1 MVTSLCHLGVC
12 NCPGIAS
19 VVITTALS
27 SVLATLATVT
37 AACIAVLVAR
47 KKMKPRHA
55 AEHEQRVG
63 DGQGDPMYEEISLE
77 DRQKA
82 MELEKNVAY
91 GTART

>member
-1 MVTSLCHLGVC
+1 
-12 NCPGIAS
+12 
-19 VVITTALS
+19 
-27 SVLATLATVT
+27 
-37 AACIAVLVAR
+37 
-47 KKMKPRHA
+47 MKPRHA

-91 GTART
+91 GTDDFPNSLS